1 MAEESS
7 TEQYCTI
14 IQYTVTCDYCFY
26 LYDHLSC
33 SEVFSLLR
41 LDPGPW
47 SRLTLSLHWLTT
59 YDSLRRNFSLINF
72 FIAEGGLTVGK
83 NKTAQTSQF
92 ILLLF

>member
-59 YDSLRRNFSLINF
+59 YYSLIPM
-72 FIAEGGLTVGK
+72 IAEGGLTVGK